1 MEYESKILKLFKN
14 GYLTTKDVTDN
25 NIPRTYLTKL
35 IKENKIERV
44 SRGVYIKKNVLVDEF
59 VVLQSK
65 SKYAIYSNMTALYLH
80 GLSNRIPIKYD
91 ITVKS
96 GYKGSLQKEKNVNL
110 FYTKRELLELGVI
123 NYKLDSGNIIR
134 VYDLDKIICDII
146 KNRKRID
153 AEIFNKAIRKYFYSK
168 KKNTLKL
175 YEYAKKMNIYNK
187 VSDIFEVLKWLR
199 IMLVWNQ
206 NHLIY
211 LKN

>member
-14 GYLTTKDVTDN
+14 GYLTTKDVTNN

-35 IKENKIERV
+35 INKNKIERV

-59 VVLQSK
+59 VILQSK
-65 SKYAIYSNMTALYLH
+65 SKYAIYSNTTALYLH
-80 GLSNRIPIKYD
+80 GLSNRIPIRYD

-110 FYTKRELLELGVI
+110 FYTKKELLELGVI
-123 NYKLDSGNIIR
+123 DYKLDSGNVIR
-134 VYDLDKIICDII
+134 VYDLDKTICDII
-146 KNRKRID
+146 RNKKKID
-153 AEIFNKAIRKYFYSK
+153 AEIFNKAIREYFYSK

-187 VSDIFEVLKWLR
+187 VRDTFEVFG
-199 IMLVWNQ
+199 
-206 NHLIY
+206 
-211 LKN
+211 

>member
-1 MEYESKILKLFKN
+1 MNYEIKILKLFKN

-25 NIPRTYLTKL
+25 NIPRFYLTKL

-80 GLSNRIPIKYD
+80 GFSNRIPIIYD

-96 GYKGSLQKEKNVNL
+96 GYKGSLQKEDNVNL

-123 NYKLDSGNIIR
+123 DYKLASGNIIR
-134 VYDLDKIICDII
+134 VYDLDKTICDII
-146 KNRKRID
+146 KNKKKID

-187 VSDIFEVLKWLR
+187 VRDTFEVLK
-199 IMLVWNQ
+199 
-206 NHLIY
+206 
-211 LKN
+211 

>member
-44 SRGVYIKKNVLVDEF
+44 SRGVYIKKNELVDEF

-65 SKYAIYSNMTALYLH
+65 SKYAIYSNTTALYVH
-80 GLSNRIPIKYD
+80 GFSNRIPIRYD

-96 GYKGSLQKEKNVNL
+96 GYKGSLQKEDNVNL

-123 NYKLDSGNIIR
+123 DYKLDSGNIIR
-134 VYDLDKIICDII
+134 VYDLDKTICDII
-146 KNRKRID
+146 KNKKKID
-153 AEIFNKAIRKYFYSK
+153 AEIFNKAIREYFYSK

-187 VSDIFEVLKWLR
+187 VRDTFEVFGW
-199 IMLVWNQ
+199 
-206 NHLIY
+206 
-211 LKN
+211 

>member
-1 MEYESKILKLFKN
+1 MEYRNKILNLFKN

-134 VYDLDKIICDII
+134 GYDLDKIICDII

-187 VSDIFEVLKWLR
+187 VSDIFEVLK
-199 IMLVWNQ
+199 
-206 NHLIY
+206 
-211 LKN
+211 

>member
-1 MEYESKILKLFKN
+1 MGYESKILKLFKN
-14 GYLTTKDVTDN
+14 GYLTTKDVTEN

-59 VVLQSK
+59 MVLQSK
-65 SKYAIYSNMTALYLH
+65 SKYAIYSNTTALYLH
-80 GLSNRIPIKYD
+80 GFSNRIPIKYD

-96 GYKGSLQKEKNVNL
+96 GYKGSLQKERNVNL

-123 NYKLDSGNIIR
+123 NYKLNSGNIIR
-134 VYDLDKIICDII
+134 VYNLDKTICDII
-146 KNRKRID
+146 KNKKKID
-153 AEIFNKAIRKYFYSK
+153 AEIFNKAIREYFYSK

-187 VSDIFEVLKWLR
+187 VRDIFEVLG
-199 IMLVWNQ
+199 
-206 NHLIY
+206 
-211 LKN
+211 